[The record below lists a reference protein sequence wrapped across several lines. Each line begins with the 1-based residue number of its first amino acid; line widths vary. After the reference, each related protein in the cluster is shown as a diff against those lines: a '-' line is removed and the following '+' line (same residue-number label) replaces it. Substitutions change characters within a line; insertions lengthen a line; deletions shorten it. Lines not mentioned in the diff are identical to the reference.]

1 MVSRQ
6 GRLFVLSSLAFAVFT
21 GNAVAGGF
29 EKATMWDAKYAAL
42 AGAAVSSVNTS
53 SAVFYNPAGLAR
65 IEGNDFALNASPTFV
80 QTNGPAEGD
89 KSYVKGERNFVPNAG
104 ITGAFRLNEKFVM
117 GYGFYGAGGA
127 SASYEDV
134 TVGSVVP
141 IMGNMVDLRM
151 TGEYSTDIKIMEAGL
166 ALAYQINDN
175 WSIGGTYRLTYARAD
190 INLASKVGPAGALV
204 GYNDLSGFNTFGVRL
219 GAMYRSDDNRWGW
232 GLNYRS
238 DVNIEADGKASFEL
252 GPIDRPIYAGRDAT
266 AKTALPTQISTGVDY
281 SLNDDWKLFG
291 EVTWSQYSSIEA
303 IKFVSSEG
311 NLAVDSINTNWN
323 DQWNFRFATEYTGMD
338 NWALRAGYI
347 YTTAVTPE
355 EYAAPTFST
364 PAGAHTF
371 TMGAGTTLMDD
382 KLALD
387 MGAEYNLAKN
397 DTVKGGGDLTATSKA
412 SSGKYDT
419 NAWALHATLRY
430 KF

>member
-65 IEGNDFALNASPTFV
+65 LEGNEIALNVSPTFV
-80 QTNGPAEGD
+80 QTNGPAAGSD
-89 KSYVKGERNFVPNAG
+89 TYMKGETNFVPNAG
-104 ITGAFRLNEKFVM
+104 LTGAYRLNDRLVM
-117 GYGFYGAGGA
+117 GYGFYGAGG
-127 SASYEDV
+127 SSTSYEGV
-134 TVGSVVP
+134 KVGNGLLSK
-141 IMGNMVDLRM
+141 
-151 TGEYSTDIKIMEAGL
+151 TGEYSTDIKVMEAGL
-166 ALAYQINDN
+166 ALAYQINNN
-175 WSIGGTYRLTYARAD
+175 WSIGGTYRLTYAQAD
-190 INLASKVGPAGALV
+190 INLASAVDTPIGSAGALV

-238 DVNIEADGKASFEL
+238 DVSIEADGKASFEVAL
-252 GPIDRPIYAGRDAT
+252 PIGYAGVDAT
-266 AKTALPTQISTGVDY
+266 AETALPTQISTGVDY

-291 EVTWSQYSSIEA
+291 EVTWTKYSSIES
-303 IKFVSSEG
+303 IKFTSNERD
-311 NLAVDSINTNWN
+311 LAVGEIIANWD
-323 DQWNFRFATEYTGMD
+323 DQWNFRFATEYTGIE

-364 PAGAHTF
+364 PAGAHSI
-371 TMGAGTTLMDD
+371 TMGAGTTLMGG
-382 KLALD
+382 KLGLD
-387 MGAEYNLAKN
+387 LGAEYNFAEN
-397 DTVKGGGDLTATSKA
+397 DTVKGGGQVTNTGSLSP
-412 SSGKYDT
+412 SGKYDT

>member
-29 EKATMWDAKYAAL
+29 EKATMWDAKFAAL

-65 IEGNDFALNASPTFV
+65 LEGNEIALNVSPTFV
-80 QTNGPAEGD
+80 QTNGPAAGSD
-89 KSYVKGERNFVPNAG
+89 TYMKGETNFVPNAG
-104 ITGAFRLNEKFVM
+104 LTGAYRLNDQLVM
-117 GYGFYGAGGA
+117 GYGFYGAGG
-127 SASYEDV
+127 SSTSYEGV
-134 TVGSVVP
+134 KVGEGLLSK
-141 IMGNMVDLRM
+141 
-151 TGEYSTDIKIMEAGL
+151 TGEYSTDIKILEAGL
-166 ALAYQINDN
+166 ALAYQINNN
-175 WSIGGTYRLTYARAD
+175 WSVGGTYRITYALAD
-190 INLASKVGPAGALV
+190 INLAVAPFAGPVGALA
-204 GYNDLSGFNTFGVRL
+204 GYNDLSGFNTFGLRL

-238 DVNIEADGKASFEL
+238 DVNIEADGKASFESGAPGL
-252 GPIDRPIYAGRDAT
+252 GGMIPLDYAGVNAT
-266 AKTALPTQISTGVDY
+266 AETALPTQISTGVDY
-281 SLNDDWKLFG
+281 TLNDDWKLFG

-303 IKFVSSEG
+303 IKFVSNEG
-311 NLAVDSINTNWN
+311 KLAVDSINTNWD

-355 EYAAPTFST
+355 KFAAPTFST

-371 TMGAGTTLMDD
+371 TIGAGTTLMGD

-387 MGAEYNLAKN
+387 MGAEYNFAKN
-397 DTVKGGGDLTATSKA
+397 DTVKGGGDLTATSEA

>member
-65 IEGNDFALNASPTFV
+65 LEGNEIALNVSPTFV
-80 QTNGPAEGD
+80 QTNGPAAG
-89 KSYVKGERNFVPNAG
+89 SGTYMKGERNFVPNAG
-104 ITGAFRLNEKFVM
+104 LTGAYHLNDRLVM
-117 GYGFYGAGGA
+117 GYGFYGAGG
-127 SASYEDV
+127 SSTSYEGV
-134 TVGSVVP
+134 TVGSDAP
-141 IMGNMVDLRM
+141 M
-151 TGEYSTDIKIMEAGL
+151 TGKYSTDIKVFEAGL
-166 ALAYQINDN
+166 ALAYQIDDN
-175 WSIGGTYRLTYARAD
+175 WSVGGTYRLTYAQAD
-190 INLASKVGPAGALV
+190 INLASAAPGGTFGALV
-204 GYNDLSGFNTFGVRL
+204 GYNDLSGFNAFGVRL

-238 DVNIEADGKASFEL
+238 DVSIEADGEASTYVANNPFHIP
-252 GPIDRPIYAGRDAT
+252 GIAAT
-266 AKTALPTQISTGVDY
+266 AETALPTQISTGVDY

-291 EVTWSQYSSIEA
+291 EATWTKYSDIEA
-303 IKFVSSEG
+303 IKFSSNEG
-311 NLAVDSINTNWN
+311 TLLVNKIIANWD
-323 DQWNFRFATEYTGMD
+323 DQWNFRFATEYTGIE

-364 PAGAHTF
+364 PAGAHSF
-371 TMGAGTTLMDD
+371 TMGAGTTLMGG
-382 KLALD
+382 KLGLD
-387 MGAEYNLAKN
+387 LGAEYNFAEN
-397 DTVKGGGDLTATSKA
+397 DTVKGGGVVTNTGTTA

-419 NAWALHATLRY
+419 NAFALHATLRY

>member
-6 GRLFVLSSLAFAVFT
+6 GRLFVISSLAFAVFT

-53 SAVFYNPAGLAR
+53 SAVFFNPAGLAR
-65 IEGNDFALNASPTFV
+65 LEGNEIALNVSPTFV

-89 KSYVKGERNFVPNAG
+89 NSYIDGERNFVPNAG
-104 ITGAFRLNEKFVM
+104 LTGAYRLNDQLVM
-117 GYGFYGAGGA
+117 GYGVYGAGG
-127 SASYEDV
+127 SSTSYEGV
-134 TVGSVVP
+134 TVGSLTP
-141 IMGNMVDLRM
+141 M

-166 ALAYQINDN
+166 ALAYQINNN
-175 WSIGGTYRLTYARAD
+175 WSIGGTYRITYAQAD
-190 INLASKVGPAGALV
+190 INLASAAFSGTTGALV

-238 DVNIEADGKASFEL
+238 DVSIEADGEASTYVANTPFHT
-252 GPIDRPIYAGRDAT
+252 PSIAAT
-266 AKTALPTQISTGVDY
+266 AETALPTQFSTGVDY
-281 SLNDDWKLFG
+281 SLNDDWKLFS
-291 EVTWSQYSSIEA
+291 EVTWTKYSDIES
-303 IKFVSSEG
+303 IKFSSNEG
-311 NLAVDSINTNWN
+311 NLLVNRIIANWD
-323 DQWNFRFATEYTGMD
+323 DQWNFRFATEYTGIE

-364 PAGAHTF
+364 PAGAHSF
-371 TMGAGTTLMDD
+371 TMGAGTTLMDG
-382 KLALD
+382 KLGLD
-387 MGAEYNLAKN
+387 FGAEYNFAEN
-397 DTVKGGGDLTATSKA
+397 DTVKGGGVVTNTGSLSP
-412 SSGKYDT
+412 SGKYDT
-419 NAWALHATLRY
+419 NAFALHATLRY

>member
-65 IEGNDFALNASPTFV
+65 IEGNEIALNASPTFV

-89 KSYVKGERNFVPNAG
+89 NSYVKGERNFVPNAG
-104 ITGAFRLNEKFVM
+104 LTGAYRLNDRLVM
-117 GYGFYGAGGA
+117 GYGFYGAGG
-127 SASYEDV
+127 SNTSYEGV
-134 TVGSVVP
+134 TVGSLTP
-141 IMGNMVDLRM
+141 M
-151 TGEYSTDIKIMEAGL
+151 TGDYSTDIKIMEAGL
-166 ALAYQINDN
+166 ALAYQINNN
-175 WSIGGTYRLTYARAD
+175 WSIGGTYRITYAQAD
-190 INLASKVGPAGALV
+190 INLASAAIFGTTGALV

-238 DVNIEADGKASFEL
+238 DVSIEADGEATTYVANTAVHTP
-252 GPIDRPIYAGRDAT
+252 GIAAT
-266 AKTALPTQISTGVDY
+266 AETALPTQISTGVDY
-281 SLNDDWKLFG
+281 SLNNDWKLFG
-291 EVTWSQYSSIEA
+291 EATWTKYSDIESIN
-303 IKFVSSEG
+303 FSSNEG
-311 NLAVDSINTNWN
+311 NLLVNRIIANWD
-323 DQWNFRFATEYTGMD
+323 DQWNFRFATEYTGIE

-364 PAGAHTF
+364 PAGAHSF
-371 TMGAGTTLMDD
+371 TLGAGTTLMSG
-382 KLALD
+382 KLGLD
-387 MGAEYNLAKN
+387 LGAEYNFAEN
-397 DTVKGGGDLTATSKA
+397 DTVKGGGEVTNTGTKA

>member
-1 MVSRQ
+1 M
-6 GRLFVLSSLAFAVFT
+6 SSLAVAVFT

-65 IEGNDFALNASPTFV
+65 IESNDIALSVSPTFV
-80 QTNGPAEGD
+80 QTNGPTTGD
-89 KSYVKGERNFVPNAG
+89 DTYMKGETNFVPNAG
-104 ITGAFRLNEKFVM
+104 LTGAYRLNDRLVM
-117 GYGFYGAGGA
+117 GYGFYGAGG
-127 SASYEDV
+127 SSTSYEGV

-141 IMGNMVDLRM
+141 VVGDLRM

-175 WSIGGTYRLTYARAD
+175 WSIGGTYRLTYAQAD
-190 INLASKVGPAGALV
+190 INLAAASGPAGALV

-238 DVNIEADGKASFEL
+238 DVSIEADGKAKFES
-252 GPIDRPIYAGRDAT
+252 PISSYAGVDAT
-266 AKTALPTQISTGVDY
+266 AETALPTQISTGVDY

-291 EVTWSQYSSIEA
+291 EVTWTQYSSIES
-303 IKFVSSEG
+303 IKFTSNERD
-311 NLAVDSINTNWN
+311 LAVDEIIANWD
-323 DQWNFRFATEYTGMD
+323 DQWNFRFATEYTGIE

-364 PAGAHTF
+364 PAGAHSF
-371 TMGAGTTLMDD
+371 TMGAGTTLMGG
-382 KLALD
+382 KLGLD
-387 MGAEYNLAKN
+387 LGAEYNFAEN
-397 DTVKGGGDLTATSKA
+397 DSVKGGGTVTNTGTKA

>member
-1 MVSRQ
+1 MSMVSRQ

-65 IEGNDFALNASPTFV
+65 LEGNEIALNVSPTFV
-80 QTNGPAEGD
+80 QTNGPAAGSDTYMKGD
-89 KSYVKGERNFVPNAG
+89 RNFVPNAG
-104 ITGAFRLNEKFVM
+104 LTGAYRLNDRLVM
-117 GYGFYGAGGA
+117 GYGFYGAGG
-127 SASYEDV
+127 SSTSYEGV
-134 TVGSVVP
+134 KVGSLAP
-141 IMGNMVDLRM
+141 M
-151 TGEYSTDIKIMEAGL
+151 TGKYSTDIKVMEAGL
-166 ALAYQINDN
+166 ALAYQIDDN
-175 WSIGGTYRLTYARAD
+175 WSVGGTYRLTYAQAD
-190 INLASKVGPAGALV
+190 INLASAALGGTVGALA
-204 GYNDLSGFNTFGVRL
+204 GYNDLSGFNAFGVRL

-238 DVNIEADGKASFEL
+238 NVNIEADGKASFAA
-252 GPIDRPIYAGRDAT
+252 GAPAIPGYTGIDVT
-266 AKTALPTQISTGVDY
+266 AETALPDQISTGVDY
-281 SLNDDWKLFG
+281 RLNDDWSLFG
-291 EVTWSQYSSIEA
+291 EVTWSKYSSIEQ
-303 IKFVSSEG
+303 IKFVSNETLMVNG
-311 NLAVDSINTNWN
+311 INANWD
-323 DQWNFRFATEYTGMD
+323 DQWNFRFATEYTGID

-364 PAGAHTF
+364 PAGAHTI
-371 TMGAGTTLMDD
+371 TVGAGTTLMDD

-387 MGAEYNLAKN
+387 MGAEYNFAKN
-397 DTVKGGGDLTATSKA
+397 DAVKGGGQLTDTSKA
-412 SSGKYDT
+412 TSGKYDT